1 MGILLIFRSIKQS
14 STGWLTNCRISLSL
28 PVFLQS
34 NRTKP
39 VRPATDMMTVMINQW
54 YGKGCITYNFT
65 L

>member
-1 MGILLIFRSIKQS
+1 MRILLIFRSIKQS

-54 YGKGCITYNFT
+54 YGRGGKATR